1 MPYGRYFDEF
11 EVGQV
16 FKKNTGRAGPFPKLT
31 THGFRF

>member
-16 FKKNTGRAGPFPKLT
+16 FKHWPAGPFPKLT
-31 THGFRF
+31 THGSRF